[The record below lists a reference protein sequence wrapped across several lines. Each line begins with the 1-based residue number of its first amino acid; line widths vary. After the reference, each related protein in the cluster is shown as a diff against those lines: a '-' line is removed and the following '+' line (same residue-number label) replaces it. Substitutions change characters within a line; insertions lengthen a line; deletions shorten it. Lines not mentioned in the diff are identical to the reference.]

1 MEKRYES
8 MPDFMLAMKG
18 HSEKI
23 SVKWSGHGYAQ
34 ASLLL
39 RDITSSGCAVFRVVE
54 WGENGQGLE
63 RVVDSFEVMVK
74 VE

>member
-1 MEKRYES
+1 MERRYES
-8 MPDFMLAMKG
+8 MPDFILAMKV

-23 SVKWSGHGYAQ
+23 RIKWSGYGDAQ

-39 RDITSSGCAVFRVVE
+39 KDITSSGCATFRVVE
-54 WGENGQGLE
+54 WGENGQGQDG
-63 RVVDSFEVMVK
+63 VVDSFEVMVR